1 MVLNPFIS
9 VLLSAFNAEKFL
21 KESLESILNQTYTNF
36 ELIIINDGSSD
47 RTQGIIDAYSDPRI
61 KCILHTQ
68 NRGLIQSLNEGIL
81 CAKGA
86 YIVRMDA
93 DDIALPFRLEKQINL
108 MRSDPN
114 IDLIGTKVCCISESG
129 RAISYPN
136 IITDCV
142 ELRWNILFRNC
153 FNHPTV
159 MLRKSSL
166 KIRGLNYGVIPSCF
180 SEILSNGLN
189 GIGDED
195 YLLFGLICLTGKAVN
210 LNEILLNYRI
220 HNLSLTSN
228 HIKKQNE
235 QAKKI
240 SQGLRKFYLATN
252 KKNFFLKKDLIDE
265 SEEIK
270 VLGLKI
276 SAQSCNSII
285 KKRIINQS
293 ILRSL
298 ITKEK
303 KAKLVARIFLT
314 IKFIFNGLVFDRIGM
329 KLILNFVLGN
339 KLIIFCK
346 EHSKYIRV

>member
-1 MVLNPFIS
+1 MACF
-9 VLLSAFNAEKFL
+9 AA
-21 KESLESILNQTYTNF
+21 Q
-36 ELIIINDGSSD
+36 
-47 RTQGIIDAYSDPRI
+47 R
-61 KCILHTQ
+61 
-68 NRGLIQSLNEGIL
+68 
-81 CAKGA
+81 
-86 YIVRMDA
+86 
-93 DDIALPFRLEKQINL
+93 
-108 MRSDPN
+108 
-114 IDLIGTKVCCISESG
+114 
-129 RAISYPN
+129 
-136 IITDCV
+136 V
-142 ELRWNILFRNC
+142 E
-153 FNHPTV
+153 

-240 SQGLRKFYLATN
+240 SQGLIKFYLATN
-252 KKNFFLKKDLIDE
+252 KKIFLKKDLIDE

-293 ILRSL
+293 TLRSL